1 MGFWEVSPSLDN
13 IWECVSLDGS
23 SWLATIWCFSDLCN
37 LSRRG
42 QIHSRQSKY
51 QELYALTV
59 WTYAKNC
66 VELGHPN
73 VMPYM
78 RLFALSLHVLE
89 LHVFILLLMTDHH
102 CASISTRGPLVLGMC
117 ATVLD
122 TAGFSATPRWLG
134 TATSGADAPW
144 ARSASDQTWIS
155 SPGTYVEKHVSI
167 VTWPTGLHDL
177 GVSPV

>member
-13 IWECVSLDGS
+13 GS

-66 VELGHPN
+66 VELGNPN

-89 LHVFILLLMTDHH
+89 LHVFILVANDWPSLRWK
-102 CASISTRGPLVLGMC
+102 ISTRGPLVPWSLGMC
-117 ATVLD
+117 AALD

-144 ARSASDQTWIS
+144 ARSR
-155 SPGTYVEKHVSI
+155 PRMKRGF
-167 VTWPTGLHDL
+167 LHQEHML
-177 GVSPV
+177 KNMFQS

>member
-89 LHVFILLLMTDHH
+89 LHVFILVANDWPSLRFNLHQR
-102 CASISTRGPLVLGMC
+102 SLGPLGCVQQ
-117 ATVLD
+117 
-122 TAGFSATPRWLG
+122 
-134 TATSGADAPW
+134 PW
-144 ARSASDQTWIS
+144 TLQALVRRRD
-155 SPGTYVEKHVSI
+155 
-167 VTWPTGLHDL
+167 DL
-177 GVSPV
+177 GQLLQAQMPRGLGVPRIKRGFLHQEHMLKNIFQS